1 MAVAREL
8 VEGLLLS
15 LGYCVVYLLVWH
27 LSADQWYLPAGLR
40 AVSLLFMSYR
50 RWPFL
55 LAGDAAAVLWLR
67 VPMLETRDYAPLW
80 AYLSPFLFAPA
91 VALAVSA
98 IRRHAPDVILRNAI
112 LPLMALLALWS
123 TLCGMALNA
132 TLGGPIASSPV
143 EILLRTWL
151 GSYLGI
157 LMFLLPGL
165 LWYRRTESYLRND
178 LVRDSTFAGLA
189 MAGLFCAANVVPE
202 PLLRQVLMVSLV
214 GPAIILTL
222 RHGWRGA
229 AAGALLANLIAA
241 LSRSK
246 YGIAAYDAE
255 LFSVQLLIAVIATGL
270 FVLGSRLA
278 FAFSQAGDQHQVQR
292 EALQFAQAGYLAAE
306 RTLRNRVVDY
316 SDINVHLNR
325 LRKDCVAQLRE
336 RGHHAAAMEMTRAGV
351 IESQLLHEYV
361 AGLYPLEIE
370 THGVYQ
376 ALRSPALARFYDTE
390 IHHALHGNCGDLS
403 LGLQLAAY
411 RCALNAFEILPQAK
425 RHLVQARAWKSRD
438 AQGVVIRIFADAS
451 LLEVVNRDASE
462 ANAELRTRLKAHGGK
477 FRRRH
482 ALGISFLIAEQA
494 SVISSA

>member
-1 MAVAREL
+1 MAVVREL
-8 VEGLLLS
+8 AEGLLLS
-15 LGYCVVYLLVWH
+15 LCYCVAYLLVWH

-40 AVSLLFMSYR
+40 AASLLFMPYR

-55 LAGDAAAVLWLR
+55 LAGDAAAMLWLR
-67 VPMLETRDYAPLW
+67 IPMLETRDYAPIW
-80 AYLSPFLFAPA
+80 AYLSPFLLAPA

-98 IRRHAPDVILRNAI
+98 IRRLTPSVMTRNAI

-132 TLGGPIASSPV
+132 TLGGPVASSPM

-165 LWYRRTESYLRND
+165 LWHRRKESDSRSNF
-178 LVRDSTFAGLA
+178 VRDSTLAGLA
-189 MAGLFCAANVVPE
+189 MAALFCTANVVPE
-202 PLLRQVLMVSLV
+202 PLLRQVFMVSLV

-222 RHGWRGA
+222 RYGWRGA
-229 AAGALLANLIAA
+229 AVGALLANLIAA

-246 YGIAAYDAE
+246 YGIAAYDPE

-270 FVLGSRLA
+270 FVLGSQLA
-278 FAFSQAGDQHQVQR
+278 SVYAQAGNHGQVQL
-292 EALQFAQAGYLAAE
+292 EALQFAQASYLAAE

-316 SDINVHLNR
+316 SDVNVHINR
-325 LRKDCVAQLRE
+325 LRKECVAQLRD
-336 RGHHAAAMEMTRAGV
+336 RGHHAAAMELTRAGV

-390 IHHALHGNCGDLS
+390 IHHALRGNCRNLS

-411 RCALNAFEILPQAK
+411 RCVLNALEMLPQAK
-425 RHLVQARAWKSRD
+425 RHLVQARAWKGRN
-438 AQGVVIRIFADAS
+438 AQGVVIRIYADSS
-451 LLEVVNRDASE
+451 LLEVVHRDAPE
-462 ANAELRTRLKAHGGK
+462 ASNELRTRLKAHGGI

-482 ALGISFLIAEQA
+482 ALVLSFLIAEQT
-494 SVISSA
+494 SVTSSV